1 MHFRD
6 KTHYQEVLA
15 LYLLKALNGYDPD
28 KDAVSVAVIPI
39 RPPVFKAFMA
49 LSKNPIGLP

>member
-1 MHFRD
+1 
-6 KTHYQEVLA
+6 LA